1 MNVRAPKQ
9 MIVMLT
15 PCAPTLKV
23 LICVAVLES
32 LKETGKLVQVGFLFF
47 CMIVISISLNE
58 KKSRASNGG
67 NGIFFLPLLFSCF
80 LLLYSKTSKQEKQL
94 VNMLWF
100 NFILEIN
107 FICPFSWVWWGMI
120 TSLKQKQIKFK
131 PRTKLNCSKY
141 TSIMVSANNSTNYS
155 SSVNEKNYRGWL
167 FGNYLHQP
175 VVYFPL
181 KNVKNLCKL
190 ESLLVI
196 RF

>member
-9 MIVMLT
+9 LIVMLT

-94 VNMLWF
+94 V
-100 NFILEIN
+100 
-107 FICPFSWVWWGMI
+107 
-120 TSLKQKQIKFK
+120 
-131 PRTKLNCSKY
+131 
-141 TSIMVSANNSTNYS
+141 
-155 SSVNEKNYRGWL
+155 
-167 FGNYLHQP
+167 LH
-175 VVYFPL
+175 
-181 KNVKNLCKL
+181 
-190 ESLLVI
+190 
-196 RF
+196 RR